1 MGTNSLRKNSISFP
15 QGSPTLSTPI
25 YVIKIMLSSWSHDV
39 GHLYQPYEVHYET
52 TKSHLSLSLSLL
64 FLLSQRLNSFP
75 QISKKNSRT
84 FFFTK
89 TWQQIPQTPT
99 PRYRIKPKG
108 KCITIIRGM

>member
-52 TKSHLSLSLSLL
+52 TKSSLSLSLSLS
-64 FLLSQRLNSFP
+64 FALSKIEF
-75 QISKKNSRT
+75 ISPNFQEKFKDL
-84 FFFTK
+84 FFTK
-89 TWQQIPQTPT
+89 TWQQISQTPT